1 MFLFL
6 YGFLVETSFFL
17 LEKDFE
23 AGFILNFFL
32 FFEDFWTRC
41 SYKIALIEDKKCTP
55 SHPINDLE
63 TITGR

>member
-6 YGFLVETSFFL
+6 YGVLVETSFFL

-23 AGFILNFFL
+23 AGFILNFFS
-32 FFEDFWTRC
+32 FFEDFWSRC
-41 SYKIALIEDKKCTP
+41 SYKIDLIKDKKCIP
-55 SHPINDLE
+55 LHPISDLE